1 MKFYIVDDD
10 VSIIRILSNIVEK
23 NTDYEVVGSAV
34 NGEVALKEIIVIKP
48 DIVLVDML
56 MPVMDGNTLVRKL
69 KETIPKLSVI
79 MISQVLDSKIRTE
92 SYEAGIE
99 FFITKP
105 INKIEVGKVIER
117 LADQIDMDN
126 TLSTIKKMFQSTTE
140 KQTKANGEQYAVKI
154 KNILGTLGML
164 GEKGTKDIIKITLYL
179 LDKNVSFCEC
189 DLSSIDNL
197 FDDNPQIVKQ
207 RIRRAIKDGLVNI
220 AHMGAEDYGND
231 VFYTYANIL
240 FDFTSVKAEM
250 DSMNG
255 KRHTGGKISLNKFF
269 DGLVLMC
276 QKE

>member
-34 NGEVALKEIIVIKP
+34 NGEIALKEIIVIKP

-56 MPVMDGNTLVRKL
+56 MPIMDGNTLVRKL
-69 KETIPKLSVI
+69 KEIMPKLSVI

-105 INKIEVGKVIER
+105 INKIEVRKVIER
-117 LADQIDMDN
+117 VAEQIEMDN
-126 TLSTIKKMFQSTTE
+126 TLSTIKKMFQSQKT
-140 KQTKANGEQYAVKI
+140 QSRANKEQYVVKI
-154 KNILGTLGML
+154 KNILGALGML
-164 GEKGTKDIIKITLYL
+164 GEKGTKDIIKITLHL
-179 LDKNVSFCEC
+179 LEKNITFCEC
-189 DLSSIDNL
+189 DLSSIDTL

-220 AHMGAEDYGND
+220 AYMGAEDYGND

-255 KRHTGGKISLNKFF
+255 KRNTGGKISLNKFF